1 MDDQK
6 YLELEERIRML
17 EEKLERIS
25 FSEAKE
31 ITMQNCP
38 IGDVRV
44 GDDCRLSFE
53 HCPIGSVMMDDLEDA
68 DSRIDDL
75 EGRLEIS
82 ILMTPSIVLMNC
94 KAAWMAST
102 AGLMRLWQNLNKA
115 RVRYG
120 FFILS

>member
-75 EGRLEIS
+75 EGRLDDIDFDDAEH
-82 ILMTPSIVLMNC
+82 
-94 KAAWMAST
+94 
-102 AGLMRLWQNLNKA
+102 RLDELQSRLDGINSGIDEAVAKLE
-115 RVRYG
+115 
-120 FFILS
+120 